1 MLHLF
6 TKIKK
11 NTWRY
16 HYFTPVNQKS
26 WWCSQ
31 EQKSTAPE
39 MWRTEIGNFWSI
51 SALLLPW
58 KPKKSKLWKDN
69 FLPFW
74 VTFCPSTPEN
84 QNFEKLKKTTWDV
97 IILHMCTINDNHTM
111 YGSEIWSAK
120 HLIYCHFGLFFVLL
134 SPLTIQKI
142 KILKKWE
149 KDMEILS
156 FYKCV
161 YHKWQ
166 SYDVWFLRYGA
177 RPTEFFFCFG
187 SFFALLYP

>member
-111 YGSEIWSAK
+111 YGSWNMERK
-120 HLIYCHFGLFFVLL
+120 TLNLL
-134 SPLTIQKI
+134 SFWIVFCPFIPPNNPKNQNFEKMRKRHGDI
-142 KILKKWE
+142 IILQ
-149 KDMEILS
+149 M
-156 FYKCV
+156 CV
-161 YHKWQ
+161 
-166 SYDVWFLRYGA
+166 
-177 RPTEFFFCFG
+177 P
-187 SFFALLYP
+187 